1 MGTGKKKRV
10 LEENSRKGENGTKET
25 KSRLLKVEDR
35 ERELEQEY
43 MKLKGQSWEGRV
55 GWRDRKHVEA
65 GPGAA
70 GGCGQRL
77 DRPQNAA
84 WCCRPRT
91 GVSSPRSLSPLQ
103 GLPQFTLACPPG
115 ASSILGGLLLEA
127 RVTSVDLVSLVFNLH
142 VEDLVQPRVLS
153 GNL

>member
-1 MGTGKKKRV
+1 MRGTKILKRTYGSLRKKSKWMGTGKKKRV

-70 GGCGQRL
+70 GGCGQ
-77 DRPQNAA
+77 
-84 WCCRPRT
+84 
-91 GVSSPRSLSPLQ
+91 
-103 GLPQFTLACPPG
+103 
-115 ASSILGGLLLEA
+115 
-127 RVTSVDLVSLVFNLH
+127 
-142 VEDLVQPRVLS
+142 
-153 GNL
+153 